1 MTCFSEA
8 GRTLAVALLVIAPL
22 AHAIPQ
28 PAPPLRPLVE
38 ELRIDGK
45 LHEWKAI
52 ESMRMGP
59 AGHLLVKEE
68 LGKSL
73 RVFSPT
79 GALVRTLGQ
88 RGQGPGEFINVDGFG
103 LLGDTIWVSDG
114 ASVRITYFDLSG
126 KLLGTL
132 RADSGV
138 MPMRDSAG
146 RVVQVARMQSKGA
159 VALHGD
165 GTALVIPLMFPG
177 DADTLGVTKMYPWW
191 LTTRRG
197 QVLDTVLTV
206 ALESQL
212 VRITSAD
219 GTRRNFLWNPLP
231 QRQTAA
237 ASVGGR
243 RLALIDASYTGR
255 DAWTY
260 TVRVSDQLGRTLYTR
275 RFPFSRAPIPARVVD
290 SVGTEL
296 VARYRNYVRVRES
309 LFVPASYPPVTRAL
323 VAKDGSVWLRGRDE
337 PGGAMWTVLDPTGNP
352 TALVREPARTRFIEL
367 DDGLWAVERDDDD
380 VESIVR
386 YRLDSR

>member
-1 MTCFSEA
+1 MA
-8 GRTLAVALLVIAPL
+8 LVATLLAIAPL

-28 PAPPLRPLVE
+28 PSAPVRPLIE

-52 ESMRMGP
+52 ESIRMGP
-59 AGHLLVKEE
+59 SGHVLVKEQI
-68 LGKSL
+68 GKSL

-79 GALVRTLGQ
+79 GSLVRTLGQ

-114 ASVRITYFDLSG
+114 ASARVTYFDLSG

-138 MPMRDSAG
+138 MPVRDSAG
-146 RVVQVARMQSKGA
+146 RVVQVARIQSSGA

-165 GTALVIPLMFPG
+165 GTALVKPVMFPG
-177 DADTLGVTKMYPWW
+177 DADTLGVTRMYPWW

-197 QVLDTVLTV
+197 QVLDTVLSV

-219 GTRRNFLWNPLP
+219 GSRRNFLFNPFP

-237 ASVGGR
+237 ASVDGR
-243 RLALIDASYTGR
+243 RLALIDASYSGR

-260 TVRVSDQLGRTLYTR
+260 TVRMSDQRGRTLYTR
-275 RFPFSRAPIPARVVD
+275 RFPFSRAPIPAKVVD
-290 SVGTEL
+290 SVGTDL
-296 VARYRNYVRVRES
+296 ATRYRNYVRVREA
-309 LFVPASYPPVTRAL
+309 LFVPASYPPVTQAL
-323 VAKDGSVWLRGRDE
+323 VANDGSVWLRGRDDRA
-337 PGGAMWTVLDPTGNP
+337 GTMWTILDPAGNP
-352 TALVREPARTRFIEL
+352 VARVREPARTRFL
-367 DDGLWAVERDDDD
+367 DLDGGLWAVERDADD

-386 YRLDSR
+386 YRLGPP